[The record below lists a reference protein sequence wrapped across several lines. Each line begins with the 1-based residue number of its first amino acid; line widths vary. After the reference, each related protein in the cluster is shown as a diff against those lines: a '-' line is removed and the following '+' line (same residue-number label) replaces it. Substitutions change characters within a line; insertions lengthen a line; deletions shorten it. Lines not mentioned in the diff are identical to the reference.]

1 MGSNLLLIIVQ
12 EYIKRIPHLSYVS
25 GEIVHGN
32 VYPMRYLWV
41 FVLGPLVGASIAV
54 EIRKKF
60 HEEPRKNVRNCE
72 NSDEE
77 REKNEGNEDDDIRWN
92 RLVPVPRLIEK
103 ETEQNPKS
111 DENGQNF
118 EAEPDKPESMAD
130 KSTHQENGYAKP
142 EDADIIIQQDD
153 KELQKNQNKESE

>member
-1 MGSNLLLIIVQ
+1 
-12 EYIKRIPHLSYVS
+12 
-25 GEIVHGN
+25 
-32 VYPMRYLWV
+32 MRYLWV

-60 HEEPRKNVRNCE
+60 NKEPRKNVRNCE
-72 NSDEE
+72 SSDEE
-77 REKNEGNEDDDIRWN
+77 CEKNEGNEDDDIRWD

-118 EAEPDKPESMAD
+118 EAKFEKVENPVGES
-130 KSTHQENGYAKP
+130 KSQESNRAKP
-142 EDADIIIQQDD
+142 EDADIIIQQDNED
-153 KELQKNQNKESE
+153 SQKAQNNETE